1 MLVALSPLLCLS
13 ISLPLFIS
21 RLHSFSYRNTK
32 KENEDMKIKEER
44 RKSVKPARQAKKTFG
59 QSSSFLTPAG
69 ADDVKMAFG
78 EDGGGKNPAWGG
90 AAGGH
95 DEKEDEAVVPAG
107 DLHDIL

>member
-21 RLHSFSYRNTK
+21 RFHSFSYRNTK